1 VSRTGTQIP
10 YFSIGRRAGEIPEL
24 DGLRGIAI
32 LLVLLRHAARPI
44 TEERGYVFEIGGWDV
59 STPLLNG
66 WMGVDLFFVL
76 SGFLITHHLLKRW
89 PEKVDRSFMSRYW
102 SKRVLRTFPAYYAA
116 VFIALTGLVP
126 LFEPDVEDVRHS
138 LTIHLLFLQD
148 YLGSDLVPAFWSLG
162 VEEKFYL
169 LCPLVL
175 VKLRRH
181 PLLRRIHVLAA
192 LAILP
197 VILRI
202 ASLYMN
208 SEQLLN
214 YDAFFW
220 TVRSPFHLAMDGLWI
235 GVICAFIYRSDFFAE
250 RDRRRMLRSICNVSL
265 VVIGGLMLT
274 AAWFDDM
281 LYLPSVFV
289 LNVVSIAFGGVLL
302 SVSCGET
309 RISPLLRTRWLRKLS
324 VLSYSVYLLHL
335 MLVPACLAILNSLV
349 DSEVATPLRLLAI
362 FMPLF
367 FALSLAAGALLH
379 FTVEKPFLLL
389 KDRIKL

>member
-1 VSRTGTQIP
+1 VSGSDAKVP

-32 LLVLLRHAARPI
+32 LLVLLRHATHPI
-44 TEERGYVFEIGGWDV
+44 VEERGNLLGVGAWDI
-59 STPLLNG
+59 SIPLLNG

-89 PEKVDRSFMSRYW
+89 PKRVDRSFMLRYW

-116 VFIALTGLVP
+116 VAIALIGLVP
-126 LFEPDVEDVRHS
+126 LFETNVSDIRYT
-138 LTIHLLFLQD
+138 LTVHLLFLQD
-148 YLGSDLVPAFWSLG
+148 YLGSDLVAAFWSLG

-175 VKLRRH
+175 VRLRRH
-181 PLLRRIHVLAA
+181 PLMRRLSVLVF

-197 VILRI
+197 LILRLI
-202 ASLYMN
+202 TLISNEGL
-208 SEQLLN
+208 LLN
-214 YDAFFW
+214 YEAFFW
-220 TVRSPFHLAMDGLWI
+220 TVRSPFHLAMDGLWV
-235 GVICAFIYRSDFFAE
+235 GVICAFIYRSDYFAAG
-250 RDRRRMLRSICNVSL
+250 DRKRVLRPVCNASL
-265 VVIGGLMLT
+265 IVLGVLLVG

-281 LYLPSVFV
+281 LFFPSIIV

-302 SVSCGET
+302 SVSCGDT
-309 RISPLLRTRWLRKLS
+309 LINGLLRSRWLRKLS

-335 MLVPACLAILNSLV
+335 MLVPLSLALLGMMV
-349 DSEVATPLRLLAI
+349 DSDSLSPLALLTA
-362 FMPLF
+362 FAPLF
-367 FALSLAAGALLH
+367 FALSLVAGAVLH

-389 KDRIKL
+389 KDRIRM

>member
-1 VSRTGTQIP
+1 MSSIRRQLP

-44 TEERGYVFEIGGWDV
+44 TEERGYLFELGGWDI

-89 PEKVDRSFMSRYW
+89 PEKVDRTFMSRYW

-126 LFEPDVEDVRHS
+126 LFDPEVEDLRHS

-175 VKLRRH
+175 VRLRRH
-181 PLLRRIHVLAA
+181 PLLRRIHILCI

-197 VILRI
+197 LILRFS
-202 ASLYMN
+202 ALQMN
-208 SEQLLN
+208 SAQLLN

-235 GVICAFIYRSDFFAE
+235 GVICAFIYRSNYFSEDH
-250 RDRRRMLRSICNVSL
+250 RRRMLRSVCNGCL
-265 VVIGGLMLT
+265 VVIGVLMLT

-281 LYLPSVFV
+281 LFLPSVFV
-289 LNVVSIAFGGVLL
+289 LNIVSIAFGGVLL
-302 SVSCGET
+302 SVCCGET
-309 RISPLLRTRWLRKLS
+309 VVSPLLRTRWLRKLS

-335 MLVPACLAILNSLV
+335 MLVPAALAIV
-349 DSEVATPLRLLAI
+349 DTVVQSEIMTPLELLAI
-362 FMPLF
+362 FMPVF
-367 FALSLAAGALLH
+367 FALSLLAGAALH
-379 FTVEKPFLLL
+379 FTVEKPFLLV
-389 KDRIKL
+389 KDKIKM